1 MARCN
6 LVITMTDITDFFRS
20 QVPSG
25 WFTGP
30 VDVDRDDDEILCT
43 GDLPDGTNVKEFRE
57 RSRAERVAIAAAAEK
72 RFGRKV
78 SWGVR
83 EGGRPVFFTSLSTP
97 VMTRLRL
104 RERAVLDT
112 LVEAGVARSR
122 SEALAWCVR
131 LVGQHQED
139 WLVDLRD
146 ALVGVQR
153 ARADGPT
160 LI

>member
-1 MARCN
+1 MSE
-6 LVITMTDITDFFRS
+6 IEDFLRG
-20 QVPSG
+20 QVPAA
-25 WFTGP
+25 WFVSP
-30 VDVDRDDDEILCT
+30 VSVVHDDDEILCT
-43 GDLPDGTNVKEFRE
+43 GDLSDGTDVKAFRE
-57 RSRAERVAIAAAAEK
+57 ETRAERMRIAADAEK
-72 RFGRKV
+72 RFGRTV

-83 EGGRPVFFTSLSTP
+83 EGGRPTFFTSLSTP

-104 RERAVLDT
+104 PERTVLDT

-131 LVGQHQED
+131 LVGQHQGD
-139 WLVDLRD
+139 WLTDLRD
-146 ALVGVQR
+146 ALVGVKQ